1 MAIQILI
8 NFKLENA
15 QSSKKSTHKKN
26 QSGNKNDLYLGK
38 NDGEG
43 ILKMEKNLGNKSK
56 HEPSMKLNI
65 TKT

>member
-26 QSGNKNDLYLGK
+26 QSGNKNDLYLEK

-43 ILKMEKNLGNKSK
+43 ILWKIILGIKA
-56 HEPSMKLNI
+56 SMSHQ
-65 TKT
+65 